1 MSCFSGRSQVEPL
14 YVVLPYFN
22 FCGFKRRRSL
32 FVEFVKR
39 IQGTKG
45 LKLVVVEALGP
56 APLPKMAVSDH
67 WSFRTDSPIWLKE
80 NLINMA
86 ISRLP
91 RGWKYVAWV
100 DADITFL
107 NQNWVEDAI
116 TELESYDIV
125 QMFQTCVN
133 LGSKNEALKIDKSFG
148 YMHKGS
154 GTAYVASDRYGFW
167 HPGYAWGCTRKA
179 WLQMGGLIDWAI
191 LGSGDRH
198 MSLAWIG
205 RAKDSAPGT
214 IHPNYQA
221 LLVEYERMCKGL
233 KVSYIAGTI
242 LHHWHGRLEDRKYRE
257 RWDILTK
264 NKFDPLVDIGQTDSG
279 LVQLSDSG
287 RRLEKRLLDYF
298 VGRRE
303 DLV

>member
-1 MSCFSGRSQVEPL
+1 MACFRRPPQETL
-14 YVVLPYFN
+14 YVILPYFN

-32 FVEFVKR
+32 FIDFVKQ
-39 IQGTKG
+39 IQGEKG
-45 LKLVVVEALGP
+45 IRIVVSEALGP
-56 APLPKMAVSDH
+56 DPLPNMGTFGH
-67 WSFRTDSPIWLKE
+67 FGFETDSPIWLKE

-86 ISRLP
+86 IRRLP
-91 RGWKYVAWV
+91 KDWKYMAWI

-107 NQNWVEDAI
+107 NQNWVRDTI
-116 TELESYDIV
+116 TELKSYDIV

-148 YMHKGS
+148 YMHRDS
-154 GTAYVASDRYGFW
+154 GTPYVVSARYGFW
-167 HPGYAWGCTRKA
+167 HPGYAWACTRKA
-179 WLQMGGLIDWAI
+179 WLQMDGLIDWAI

-205 RAKDSAPGT
+205 RVKDSAPGT
-214 IHPNYQA
+214 IHPAYRA
-221 LLVEYERMCKGL
+221 WLEEYECMCKGL
-233 KVSYIAGTI
+233 EVSYVEGTI

-264 NKFDPLVDIGQTDSG
+264 NKFNPMTDIGQTESG
-279 LVQLSDSG
+279 LVQLSNSG
-287 RRLEKRLLDYF
+287 RRLEKELLEYF

-303 DLV
+303 DFV

>member
-1 MSCFSGRSQVEPL
+1 MPCFGRAPQETL
-14 YVVLPYFN
+14 YVILPYFN
-22 FCGFKRRRSL
+22 FCGFKRRRRL
-32 FVEFVKR
+32 FIDFVKQ

-45 LKLVVVEALGP
+45 IRVVVSEALGP
-56 APLPKMAVSDH
+56 DPLPKMGTFDH
-67 WSFRTDSPIWLKE
+67 FGFETDSPVWLKE

-86 ISRLP
+86 IHRLP
-91 RGWKYVAWV
+91 KDWKYMAWV

-107 NQNWVEDAI
+107 NRNWVLDTV
-116 TELESYDIV
+116 TELKSYDIV

-148 YMHKGS
+148 YMHRDS
-154 GTAYVASDRYGFW
+154 GTPYVVSARYGFW
-167 HPGYAWGCTRKA
+167 HPGYAWACTRKA

-198 MSLAWIG
+198 MCLAWIG
-205 RAKDSAPGT
+205 RVKDSAPGT
-214 IHPNYQA
+214 IHPNYRA
-221 LLVEYERMCKGL
+221 LLAEYEWACKGL
-233 KVSYIAGTI
+233 EVSYTEGTI

-264 NKFDPLVDIGQTDSG
+264 NKFDPMTDIGQTDSG
-279 LVQLSDSG
+279 LVQLSNSG
-287 RRLEKRLLDYF
+287 RRLEKELLEYF

-303 DLV
+303 DNV

>member
-1 MSCFSGRSQVEPL
+1 MACLRRSPHETL
-14 YVVLPYFN
+14 YVILPYFN

-32 FVEFVKR
+32 FIEFVKQ

-45 LKLVVVEALGP
+45 IRIVVSEALGP
-56 APLPKMAVSDH
+56 NPLPNMGTFDH
-67 WSFRTDSPIWLKE
+67 FGFETDSPIWLKE

-86 ISRLP
+86 IRRLP
-91 RGWKYVAWV
+91 KDWKYAAWV

-107 NQNWVEDAI
+107 NQNWVRDTV

-125 QMFQTCVN
+125 QLFQTCVN

-148 YMHKGS
+148 YMHRDS
-154 GTAYVASDRYGFW
+154 GTPYVVSARYGFW
-167 HPGYAWGCTRKA
+167 HPGYAWACTRKA
-179 WLQMGGLIDWAI
+179 WLQMDGLIEWAI

-198 MSLAWIG
+198 MCLAWIG
-205 RAKDSAPGT
+205 RVKDSAPGN
-214 IHPNYQA
+214 IHPNYRA
-221 LLVEYERMCKGL
+221 WLEEYELMCKGL
-233 KVSYIAGTI
+233 EVSYVEGTI

-264 NKFDPLVDIGQTDSG
+264 NKFDPMADIGQMDSG
-279 LVQLSDSG
+279 LVQLSNSG
-287 RRLEKRLLDYF
+287 RRLEKQLLEYF

-303 DLV
+303 DHM

>member
-1 MSCFSGRSQVEPL
+1 MACLRRSPQETL

-32 FVEFVKR
+32 FIEFVKQ

-45 LKLVVVEALGP
+45 LKLVVSEAAGP
-56 APLPKMAVSDH
+56 APLPKMDVSEH
-67 WSFRTDSPIWLKE
+67 WVFQTDSPIWLKE

-86 ISRLP
+86 IGRLP
-91 RGWKYVAWV
+91 HGWKYVAWI

-107 NQNWVEDAI
+107 NQNWVRDTI
-116 TELESYDIV
+116 TELESYHIV
-125 QMFQTCVN
+125 QLFQTCVN

-148 YMHKGS
+148 YMHRDS
-154 GTAYVASDRYGFW
+154 GTPYVVSARYGFW
-167 HPGYAWGCTRKA
+167 HPGYAWACTRKA
-179 WLQMGGLIDWAI
+179 WIQMDGLIDWAI

-205 RAKDSAPGT
+205 RVKDSAPGT
-214 IHPNYQA
+214 IHPNYR
-221 LLVEYERMCKGL
+221 LWLEEYEAMCKGL
-233 KVSYIAGTI
+233 EVSYVEGTI

-264 NKFDPLVDIGQTDSG
+264 NKFDPFNDIGQTDSG
-279 LVQLSDSG
+279 LIQLSNSG
-287 RRLEKRLLDYF
+287 RRLEKELLGYF

-303 DLV
+303 DYV

>member
-1 MSCFSGRSQVEPL
+1 MACFGRPPQETL
-14 YVVLPYFN
+14 YVILPYFN

-32 FVEFVKR
+32 FIEFVKQ

-45 LKLVVVEALGP
+45 IRIVVVEALGP
-56 APLPKMAVSDH
+56 DPLPNMGTFAH
-67 WSFRTDSPIWLKE
+67 LGFETDSPIWLKE

-86 ISRLP
+86 IRRLP
-91 RGWKYVAWV
+91 KDWKYVAWV

-107 NQNWVEDAI
+107 NQNWVKDTV
-116 TELESYDIV
+116 TELKSYDIV

-148 YMHKGS
+148 YMHRDS
-154 GTAYVASDRYGFW
+154 GTPYVTSARYGFW
-167 HPGYAWGCTRKA
+167 HPGYAWACTRKA

-205 RAKDSAPGT
+205 RVKDSAPGT
-214 IHPNYQA
+214 IHPNYRA
-221 LLVEYERMCKGL
+221 WLEEYECMCKGL
-233 KVSYIAGTI
+233 EVSYVEGTI

-257 RWDILTK
+257 RWDTLTK
-264 NKFDPLVDIGQTDSG
+264 NKFDPITDIGQTDSG
-279 LVQLSDSG
+279 LIQLTDSG
-287 RRLEKRLLDYF
+287 RRLEKELLEYF

-303 DLV
+303 DFM

>member
-1 MSCFSGRSQVEPL
+1 MACFRRPPQETL

-32 FVEFVKR
+32 FIDFVKQIQVEKGIR
-39 IQGTKG
+39 I
-45 LKLVVVEALGP
+45 VVSEALGP
-56 APLPKMAVSDH
+56 DPLPNMGIFDH
-67 WSFRTDSPIWLKE
+67 FSFETDSPIWLKE

-86 ISRLP
+86 IRRLP
-91 RGWKYVAWV
+91 KDWKYVAWV

-107 NQNWVEDAI
+107 NQNWVTDTI
-116 TELESYDIV
+116 TELKSYDIV

-133 LGSKNEALKIDKSFG
+133 LGSKNEALKIDKGFG
-148 YMHKGS
+148 YMHRDS
-154 GTAYVASDRYGFW
+154 GTPYVVSARYGFW
-167 HPGYAWGCTRKA
+167 HPGYAWACTRKA
-179 WLQMGGLIDWAI
+179 WLQMDGLIEWAI

-205 RAKDSAPGT
+205 RVKDSAPGT
-214 IHPNYQA
+214 IHPNYRA
-221 LLVEYERMCKGL
+221 WLAEYECMCKGL
-233 KVSYIAGTI
+233 EVSYVEGTI

-264 NKFDPLVDIGQTDSG
+264 NKFDPMADIGQTDLG
-279 LVQLSDSG
+279 LVQLSNSG
-287 RRLEKRLLDYF
+287 RRFEKELLEYF

-303 DLV
+303 DNV

>member
-1 MSCFSGRSQVEPL
+1 MKCFARPPQETL
-14 YVVLPYFN
+14 YVILPYFN

-32 FVEFVKR
+32 FVNFVKE
-39 IQGTKG
+39 IQGTKAIRI
-45 LKLVVVEALGP
+45 VVSEALGP
-56 APLPKMAVSDH
+56 SPLPKMDTFCH
-67 WSFRTDSPIWLKE
+67 LTFETDSPIWLKE

-86 ISRLP
+86 IQRLP
-91 RGWKYVAWV
+91 KDWKYVAWV
-100 DADITFL
+100 DADIAFL
-107 NQNWVEDAI
+107 NQNWVEDTI
-116 TELESYDIV
+116 TELKSYDIV

-148 YMHKGS
+148 YMHRGS
-154 GTAYVASDRYGFW
+154 GTPYVTSDRYGFW

-214 IHPNYQA
+214 IHPNYKA
-221 LLVEYERMCKGL
+221 LLVEYECMCKGL
-233 KVSYIAGTI
+233 EVSYVGGTI
-242 LHHWHGRLEDRKYRE
+242 LHHWHGRPEDRKYRE

-264 NKFDPLVDIGQTDSG
+264 NKFDPLTDIGQTDSG

-287 RRLEKRLLDYF
+287 RRLEKELVEYF
-298 VGRRE
+298 IGRRE

>member
-1 MSCFSGRSQVEPL
+1 MDIFDHL
-14 YVVLPYFN
+14 
-22 FCGFKRRRSL
+22 
-32 FVEFVKR
+32 
-39 IQGTKG
+39 
-45 LKLVVVEALGP
+45 ALE
-56 APLPKMAVSDH
+56 
-67 WSFRTDSPIWLKE
+67 TDSPIWLKE

-86 ISRLP
+86 IRRLP
-91 RGWKYVAWV
+91 KDWKYVAWV

-107 NQNWVEDAI
+107 NKNWVTDTV

-133 LGSKNEALKIDKSFG
+133 LGSKNEALKIDKGFG
-148 YMHKGS
+148 YMHRDS
-154 GTAYVASDRYGFW
+154 GTPYVVSARYGFW
-167 HPGYAWGCTRKA
+167 HPGYAWACTRKA

-205 RAKDSAPGT
+205 RVKDSAPGT
-214 IHPNYQA
+214 IHPTYRA
-221 LLVEYERMCKGL
+221 WLEEYELMCKGL
-233 KVSYIAGTI
+233 EVSYVEGTI

-264 NKFDPLVDIGQTDSG
+264 NKFNPMVDIGQTDSG

-287 RRLEKRLLDYF
+287 RRLDKELLEYF

-303 DLV
+303 DYV